1 MSVSLK
7 QFFNDKGV
15 CTLFSNL
22 VVKTSLKDKGSG
34 GAGFNF
40 NKEENELFLPIKLDG
55 GLFKQQTGKIADFLI
70 YYKSENSNLKVV
82 ILELK
87 GKVKNRRPEEQV
99 ESTIQL
105 IKNNH
110 SFMIPESAKILKIVK
125 VRSSSPK
132 MNKKKSDI
140 LYISNDNK
148 IAKVIR
154 G

>member
-1 MSVSLK
+1 
-7 QFFNDKGV
+7 
-15 CTLFSNL
+15 
-22 VVKTSLKDKGSG
+22 
-34 GAGFNF
+34 
-40 NKEENELFLPIKLDG
+40 
-55 GLFKQQTGKIADFLI
+55 
-70 YYKSENSNLKVV
+70 
-82 ILELK
+82 LK